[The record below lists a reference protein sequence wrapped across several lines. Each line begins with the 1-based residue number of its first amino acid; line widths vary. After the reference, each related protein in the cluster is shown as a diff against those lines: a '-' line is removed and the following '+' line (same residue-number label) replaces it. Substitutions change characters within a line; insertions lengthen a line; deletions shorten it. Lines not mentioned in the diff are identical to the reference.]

1 MNRFRI
7 YLMLLLMSLAGVT
20 LVGCTEDDDQQV
32 QYGYVQFKVG
42 QSNAPV
48 PEKVAT
54 RSNKPEKLAD
64 AKKIK
69 LRLFYK
75 GQNIEQTLLLNAYNE
90 ENAEYGLRS
99 DKLSLL
105 AGEYRLDAYTLYDKL
120 DRNICHIDFEEEK
133 IPFVIVAGGM
143 QVLHLNPEVNY
154 EYGRVSFKL
163 VKEWATRSAGE
174 DSDYPFS
181 DIRTVDIRVKNL
193 SDDVVTTFEKIPV
206 KYTEDFKQGADEDF
220 MSGLNEEEAKLN
232 QNINA
237 ETAYAVC
244 DTILWLKK
252 GEYRILDCTTYS
264 DKNGKTPLGVEQ
276 DNTGRIFE
284 IKNDADTKD
293 VNVPINLSKAAEYIK
308 DYIALKQI
316 WEALDG
322 PNWSYAGDVYADGVN
337 WYFNKDIDMWG
348 DQPGVQLDANGRVA
362 TISLEGFGPKG
373 VVPDAIGQLTEL
385 SILYLGSHS
394 ELLGGH
400 LFGRITPDMTAEQ
413 MNAIRMDY
421 ADRVLDKDFRT
432 GYSDMWQKVIELDP
446 NEKPIKKG
454 ISLSGIHFGDMTDS
468 IVGVSKALQRCT
480 NLQQFF
486 IANSPITV
494 DSFFVD
500 IKPESPFYEERD
512 SLSWENLTNLYD
524 IEIFNCPKLTGL
536 PMEMLASIPELQMLN
551 VASNKGITGEQLK
564 KDWETFINGNSG
576 DRLQVLYLGFNNLE
590 ETPSYDTLRMMTK
603 LGMIDCTNNQ
613 LKTVHP
619 FGKEI
624 TLAKVYFDYNKIEKL
639 TAAPDGY
646 FCGFSQLESFSA
658 THNEM
663 TEFPNIFNAKSVYV
677 MQSVDFSYNKISSF
691 EGGDKF
697 KGINSSAV
705 NITHNNL
712 ETFPGILFEK
722 GSPMNQLI
730 LAGNGMKEIPEGSLK
745 GENTYLLEALD
756 LSNNYLSELPDDFYA
771 RTLPYLYGLDLSYNR
786 FSSFPTKP
794 LSISTLNRFFIRYQ
808 RDEDGNRILKEWPT
822 GLYTCPSM
830 AIFLIGGNDLR
841 KIEDTI
847 SPYIMYFEIADNPN
861 ISIDLSSVCDYI
873 YAGYYTL
880 IYDKTQDIRGCDAL
894 DLEK

>member
-42 QSNAPV
+42 QSNAPA

-163 VKEWATRSAGE
+163 VKEWGKTRAAGE
-174 DSDYPFS
+174 DGGYPFS
-181 DIRTVDIRVKNL
+181 SIRVVDITVQNL
-193 SDDVVTTFEKIPV
+193 FTKELTTIKKVAV
-206 KYTEDFKQGADEDF
+206 KYTEDFGNTSADATLYPD
-220 MSGLNEEEAKLN
+220 A
-232 QNINA
+232 NA
-237 ETAYAVC
+237 ETSYALC
-244 DTILWLKK
+244 DTLVWLKT
-252 GEYRILDCTTYS
+252 GDYRVHHCVTYS
-264 DKNGKTPLGVEQ
+264 DKNGKVVLGTEYNATSATFTVA
-276 DNTGRIFE
+276 
-284 IKNDADTKD
+284 NDADTKD
-293 VNVPINLSKAAEYIK
+293 VCVPVNLNEADEYIK
-308 DYIALKQI
+308 DYIALKEI

-400 LFGRITPDMTAEQ
+400 VFGRVTPNMTEEQ
-413 MNAIRMDY
+413 LKAIRMDY

-500 IKPESPFYEERD
+500 IKPESPFFEERD
-512 SLSWENLTNLYD
+512 SLSWENMTTLYD
-524 IEIFNCPKLTGL
+524 VEIFNCPKLTAL

-576 DRLQVLYLGFNNLE
+576 DRLQVLYLGFNNLK